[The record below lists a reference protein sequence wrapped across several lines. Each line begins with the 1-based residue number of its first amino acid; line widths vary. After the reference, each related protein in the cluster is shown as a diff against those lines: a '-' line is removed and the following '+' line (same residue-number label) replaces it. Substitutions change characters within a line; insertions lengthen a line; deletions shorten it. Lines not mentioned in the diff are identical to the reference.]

1 MKFIDYDTDLVVESK
16 ATLLPQA
23 VHKCKNYLLVELES
37 GNSFIDDF
45 QNLDRQESYQI
56 QGLLDSFIYTVSE
69 WIFSISN

>member
-37 GNSFIDDF
+37 GNSCIDDF
-45 QNLDRQESYQI
+45 QNLDRQESYEI
-56 QGLLDSFIYTVSE
+56 QGLLDSLIYTVSE
-69 WIFSISN
+69 WIFPISN